1 MELHVALI
9 TLGILFLTGLIANE
23 LGRRTRLPRV
33 TLLMLLGMLA
43 GPMALDLLP
52 PGLHEWQEFLS
63 SAALT
68 MVAFLLGG
76 SLSHAQLV
84 RQGRMILTI
93 SITVV
98 LTTVIIV
105 GGGLLALGIPAALA
119 ILLAGI
125 AAATA
130 PAATLDTIREAK
142 ARGEFADTLKGVVA
156 IDDLWGLI
164 LFSLLIVVANS
175 LGGGGQV
182 TSVMGRAL
190 WEIGGAVL
198 VGGVIGYP
206 AALLT
211 GRIQIG
217 EPLQSEA
224 LAVVFLC
231 AGLSIWLEVS
241 FLLAGVVA
249 GAIIANFARHHTR
262 AFHEIEHIEWPFM
275 ILFFFLAGASL
286 QSIPGRQFLFAISA
300 FVVLRAVSRIIGG
313 WLGGTLCAARNE
325 YRRWMG
331 LALMPQAGVAI
342 GMALIAG
349 NHFPEFREYLLM
361 VTLGSTVIFEI
372 FGPLATRIALKK
384 TKGL

>member
-1 MELHVALI
+1 M
-9 TLGILFLTGLIANE
+9 
-23 LGRRTRLPRV
+23 
-33 TLLMLLGMLA
+33 
-43 GPMALDLLP
+43 
-52 PGLHEWQEFLS
+52 
-63 SAALT
+63 
-68 MVAFLLGG
+68 
-76 SLSHAQLV
+76 
-84 RQGRMILTI
+84 
-93 SITVV
+93 
-98 LTTVIIV
+98 
-105 GGGLLALGIPAALA
+105 
-119 ILLAGI
+119 
-125 AAATA
+125 
-130 PAATLDTIREAK
+130 
-142 ARGEFADTLKGVVA
+142 
-156 IDDLWGLI
+156 
-164 LFSLLIVVANS
+164 
-175 LGGGGQV
+175 